1 MFHNYNACNN
11 CTCTLIVVQP
21 RGQLPLELLRETQN
35 SDIMNRLAQRK
46 AERTT
51 LKQQTDDEDQ
61 TRFNKFL
68 SKAKGFARKSKD
80 TIAAKYT
87 AARNRGHQD
96 DSVEL
101 LPSNSSSEDL
111 QRTERLSASLGG
123 SVRVERGSSY
133 PQRSSGS
140 PPRDLFDD
148 L

>member
-1 MFHNYNACNN
+1 M
-11 CTCTLIVVQP
+11 QP
-21 RGQLPLELLRETQN
+21 RDQLPLDSLRETQT
-35 SDIMNRLAQRK
+35 SDIMNRLAQRR

-51 LKQQTDDEDQ
+51 PSQQTEDEDKS
-61 TRFNKFL
+61 RFGKFL
-68 SKAKGFARKSKD
+68 SKAKGLARKSKD

-87 AARNRGHQD
+87 AARNRGHND

-101 LPSNSSSEDL
+101 LPSNPSSEDL
-111 QRTERLSASLGG
+111 QRTARLSAGLGG